1 MDRSLGTNLMDAPD
15 IIAEWPL
22 SLFSCF
28 SYRDPVYNSCRWFP
42 YFCPMALCG
51 TCCIVGRIHSR
62 LQGESPLCCDM
73 GPSGWCC
80 CAISAP
86 VNAAAPFGGACYFRS
101 IGAVFL
107 TDMERQYS
115 LPRHPSQEC
124 CFGDNCCN
132 YCCEIVYSSV
142 FYPCLFFQIY
152 MTLKEIDIAQS
163 YMKTSAQGDLAPS
176 ATAATFNPQ
185 QQQQQQE
192 EQEKHDG
199 YGAPMPIAS
208 AIPIPSASGSSSMI
222 K

>member
-1 MDRSLGTNLMDAPD
+1 MESHLHDGAPL
-15 IIAEWPL
+15 ISEWPL
-22 SLFSCF
+22 ALFSCF
-28 SYRDPVYNSCRWFP
+28 TYRDPVYNSCKWFP

-62 LQGESPLCCDM
+62 LQRESPLCCDM

-86 VNAAAPFGGACYFRS
+86 VNAFAPIGGACYFRS
-101 IGAVFL
+101 VGAVFL

-132 YCCEIVYSSV
+132 HCCEIMYSSI

-152 MTLKEIDIAQS
+152 MTLREIDIAQG
-163 YMKTSAQGDLAPS
+163 YAKTNPQGDTVQQPTMNPGAQQI
-176 ATAATFNPQ
+176 PQ
-185 QQQQQQE
+185 QVPYAIAAAVPISDADAAG
-192 EQEKHDG
+192 DG
-199 YGAPMPIAS
+199 MKYN
-208 AIPIPSASGSSSMI
+208 
-222 K
+222 